1 MDIKIRNISTDWTVM
16 PGGLTWYFI
25 GQPKTG
31 KTTASS
37 GWSEKG
43 SDGVLLIDTD
53 LGVDFVNGANTVT
66 VSSLNPPERP
76 KLDKD
81 GVQVRDHQSVPKSEI
96 VPANERG
103 FYYRTGKNKGAPMEV
118 YSLQEIYMWLSQEWD
133 KLPYDTV
140 VIDTIDEVNEWIQDE
155 VVAELGIT
163 AMGEG
168 QWGADWGKARRRN
181 VDIVKRFQLFL
192 KSKGGNLVLI
202 SHSKSTQ
209 MQDSKVQLSPDL
221 PRGLAYALTAKAD
234 VIGYCTADKDSKGY
248 YISFQAYDE
257 RTIGS
262 RLKPLAQQT
271 LPFDYE
277 SIKKQILNY
286 EKEKKNA
293 KISTN

>member
-1 MDIKIRNISTDWTVM
+1 MDIKTRNISTDWSVM

-31 KTTASS
+31 KTTAAS

-43 SDGVLLIDTD
+43 QEGVLLIDTD
-53 LGVDFVNGANTVT
+53 LGVDFVDGANTVT

-76 KLDKD
+76 KLDEKGNQD
-81 GVQVRDHQSVPKSEI
+81 YNKRGQPLNEI
-96 VPANERG
+96 VPAKERG
-103 FYYRTGKNKGAPMEV
+103 FYHRTGKTKGKPMEV
-118 YSLQEIYMWLSQEWD
+118 YSLQELYMWISEKWD
-133 KLPYDTV
+133 ELPYDTI
-140 VIDTIDEVNEWIQDE
+140 VIDTIDEVNEWIEKE
-155 VVAELGIT
+155 VVKELGIN

-181 VDIVKRFQLFL
+181 VDIIKRFQVFL

-234 VIGYCTADKDSKGY
+234 VIGYSTADKDTGEY
-248 YISFQAYDE
+248 NVSFEAYDE
-257 RTIGS
+257 RTVGS
-262 RLKPLAQQT
+262 RLKPLSQKI
-271 LPFDYE
+271 LPFTYN
-277 SIKKQILNY
+277 SIKDEILNY
-286 EKEKKNA
+286 KETKNGRIQT
-293 KISTN
+293 K

>member
-1 MDIKIRNISTDWTVM
+1 MEVKTRKISNDWSVM

-25 GQPKTG
+25 GQPKSG
-31 KTTASS
+31 KTTAASS
-37 GWSEKG
+37 WSEKG
-43 SDGVLLIDTD
+43 PDGVLLIDTD
-53 LGVDFVNGANTVT
+53 LGVDFVDGANTVT
-66 VSSLNPPERP
+66 VDSLNPPEELVKEKGEQVFDKKGLP
-76 KLDKD
+76 KTKILPPDK
-81 GVQVRDHQSVPKSEI
+81 
-96 VPANERG
+96 RG
-103 FYYRTGKNKGAPMEV
+103 FYHRIGKDKGKPMEV
-118 YSLQEIYMWLSQEWD
+118 YSLQEIFMWLSEEWD

-140 VIDTIDEVNEWIQDE
+140 VIDTIDEVNEWIQE
-155 VVAELGIT
+155 AVVKELGIT

-181 VDIVKRFQLFL
+181 VDIVKRFQTLL

-209 MQDSKVQLSPDL
+209 IQDSKVQLSPDL

-257 RTIGS
+257 RTVGS

-271 LPFDYE
+271 LELSYD
-277 SIKKQILNY
+277 SIKQQILTF
-286 EKEKKNA
+286 EKEKYNA
-293 KISTN
+293 KV

>member
-1 MDIKIRNISTDWTVM
+1 MDIKVRSISTDWSVM

-31 KTTASS
+31 KTTAASA
-37 GWSEKG
+37 WSEKG
-43 SDGVLLIDTD
+43 QDGVLLIDTD
-53 LGVDFVNGANTVT
+53 LGVDFVENANTVT
-66 VSSLNPPERP
+66 VNSLNPPEELIKEKDEQVYDNKGRP
-76 KLDKD
+76 
-81 GVQVRDHQSVPKSEI
+81 QSKILPPNK
-96 VPANERG
+96 RG
-103 FYYRTGKNKGAPMEV
+103 FYHRIGKDKGKPMEV
-118 YSLQEIYMWLSQEWD
+118 YSLQEVFMWLYDEWD
-133 KLPYDTV
+133 KLPYDTIV
-140 VIDTIDEVNEWIQDE
+140 LDTIDEVNEWIQDE
-155 VVAELGIT
+155 VIKELGIT

-181 VDIVKRFQLFL
+181 LDIVKRFQGFL
-192 KSKGGNLVLI
+192 KSKGANLILI

-209 MQDSKVQLSPDL
+209 IQDSKVQLSPDL

-271 LPFDYE
+271 LELSYD
-277 SIKKQILNY
+277 SIKQQILTF
-286 EKEKKNA
+286 EKEETNA
-293 KISTN
+293 KV

>member
-1 MDIKIRNISTDWTVM
+1 MEVKTRKISNDWSVM

-25 GQPKTG
+25 GQPKSG
-31 KTTASS
+31 KTTAASS
-37 GWSEKG
+37 WSEKG
-43 SDGVLLIDTD
+43 PDGVLLIDTD
-53 LGVDFVNGANTVT
+53 LGVDFVDGANTVT
-66 VSSLNPPERP
+66 VDSLNPPEELVKEKGEQVFDKKGLP
-76 KLDKD
+76 KTKILPPDK
-81 GVQVRDHQSVPKSEI
+81 
-96 VPANERG
+96 RG
-103 FYYRTGKNKGAPMEV
+103 FYHRIGKDKGKPMEV
-118 YSLQEIYMWLSQEWD
+118 YSLQEIFMWLSEEWD

-140 VIDTIDEVNEWIQDE
+140 VIDTIDEVNEWIQE
-155 VVAELGIT
+155 AVVKELGIT

-181 VDIVKRFQLFL
+181 VDIVKRFQTLL

-209 MQDSKVQLSPDL
+209 IQDSKVQLSPDL

-257 RTIGS
+257 RTVGS

-271 LPFDYE
+271 LELSYD
-277 SIKKQILNY
+277 SIKQQILTF
-286 EKEKKNA
+286 EKEKHNA
-293 KISTN
+293 KV